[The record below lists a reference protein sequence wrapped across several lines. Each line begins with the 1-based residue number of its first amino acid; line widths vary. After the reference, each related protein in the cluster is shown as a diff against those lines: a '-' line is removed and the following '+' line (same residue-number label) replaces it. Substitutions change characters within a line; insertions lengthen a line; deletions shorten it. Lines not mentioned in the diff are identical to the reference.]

1 MSKIYR
7 RLICKPVSIFNPSL
21 QIRSALSCEGGL
33 RRVTQCCT
41 KQFAKDSLKT
51 KVDLLYT
58 ELLID
63 KATIHSP
70 LFYTPH
76 LSSLSQIVIY
86 RRISTRL
93 VRLTVHPNCVF
104 DESQHIIL
112 FPVTCLSPRRVGGP
126 PLPYRTYS
134 VSLPDCFHL
143 FLLNSVVRSFTLLWL
158 LLRPSEPV

>member
-51 KVDLLYT
+51 KVDLLYA

-63 KATIHSP
+63 KATIHSA

-104 DESQHIIL
+104 DESQLIIL

-126 PLPYRTYS
+126 SLPYS

-143 FLLNSVVRSFTLLWL
+143 LLLNSVVRSFTLLY
-158 LLRPSEPV
+158 PSLIVAPPL